1 MLRCMWEWLNV
12 NGAGMSALAAVVTA
26 LIAIVALSQTAR
38 DSRER
43 SRPMMVAEFQ
53 LAANNDSAVDFV
65 VRNAG
70 PSIARSVEVTF
81 TPALVVPDDGDRYV
95 TPSLIRRYA
104 AVIDTFAPGQ
114 EFRNVWWS
122 GRDKGGPDLQ
132 NHEPTPDEVE
142 VTITYR
148 GIGRQI
154 YRESFR
160 LHVNSIL
167 MTTRSTSSTSV
178 PGRLAGIHKSLDT
191 IAAASKQIAQLAAEA
206 ERRAKSG
213 QPLDD

>member
-1 MLRCMWEWLNV
+1 MWEWLNV
-12 NGAGMSALAAVVTA
+12 NGTGMSALAAVVTA
-26 LIAIVALSQTAR
+26 MIAVLALGQTAR

-70 PSIARSVEVTF
+70 PSIAHNVSVTF

-95 TPSLIRRYA
+95 TPSLIRRYESA
-104 AVIDTFAPGQ
+104 IDTFAPGQ

-132 NHEPTPDEVE
+132 NHEPTPDDVE
-142 VTITYR
+142 VTITYG
-148 GIGRQI
+148 GIGQQV

-178 PGRLAGIHKSLDT
+178 PGRLAGIHTSLAA
-191 IAAASKQIAQLAAEA
+191 IATASKQIAQLAADA
-206 ERRAKSG
+206 ERRA
-213 QPLDD
+213 QPSRPLGD